1 MKGVLLLILL
11 LFFCGTTSA
20 GAPCSV
26 EDTFAENVK
35 RVFLY
40 GLMPVLLP
48 FECRVTPDKCE
59 NATVSAWNTL
69 GILVR
74 VHIGWTL
81 PWSSLCHFQ
90 CCNYLSFNPSLV
102 PGHDNSMCAAATQR
116 YKEAVVSLT
125 WIIPRMVVVLV
136 VASVVTTLVFCS
148 TLIL

>member
-11 LFFCGTTSA
+11 LFSA
-20 GAPCSV
+20 SDASCSSSTA

-40 GLMPVLLP
+40 GLMPVLVP
-48 FECRVTPDKCE
+48 FDCQTIPDKCE
-59 NATVSAWNTL
+59 NATVTAWNTL
-69 GILVR
+69 GILIR

-90 CCNYLSFNPSLV
+90 CCNRLSFNPSLV
-102 PGHDNSMCAAATQR
+102 PGRDNSMCAAATQR
-116 YKEAVVSLT
+116 YKEAIVSLT
-125 WIIPRMVVVLV
+125 WIIPKMVVVLV